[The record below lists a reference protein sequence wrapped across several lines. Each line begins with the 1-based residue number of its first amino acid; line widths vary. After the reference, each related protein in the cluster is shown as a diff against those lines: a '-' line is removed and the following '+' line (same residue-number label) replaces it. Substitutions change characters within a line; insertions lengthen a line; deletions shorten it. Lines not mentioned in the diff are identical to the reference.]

1 MEVIKDNSVE
11 VEVVDKN
18 EEVEVVDK
26 DNDIESKYYVV
37 SGRVINEYKVPLN
50 MCEEALYS
58 LTVEEAKESIEL
70 LLDDME
76 EVSYVSKVPLTISLE
91 DENYDDKLDAI
102 INIMRED
109 FREGASQAAIEEE
122 VNMAMHA
129 AIKELLHDEEE
140 LAKTTEANDE

>member
-18 EEVEVVDK
+18 KEVEVVDK
-26 DNDIESKYYVV
+26 NNDIESKYYVV

-58 LTVEEAKESIEL
+58 LTVDEAKENIAL

-76 EVSYVSKVPLTISLE
+76 EVAYVSKVPTPLE

-102 INIMRED
+102 IDIMRED

-122 VNMAMHA
+122 VNVAMHA

-140 LAKTTEANDE
+140 LAKTAEANNE